1 MPEYATT
8 IEIAAPPSRVWQW
21 FASQQALRRWLSPTL
36 EIDLQ
41 VAGRYRML
49 GGDGETWIS
58 GQVLELVPEGKLI
71 LSWLEE
77 GAGWVHPGRLV
88 IELTATAGGTR
99 VTLTHDGFAG
109 IGTPTWRRTAD
120 TYQRGVAEHPV
131 LDHLAAAVAT
141 GDVPTAV
148 PADA

>member
-1 MPEYATT
+1 
-8 IEIAAPPSRVWQW
+8 
-21 FASQQALRRWLSPTL
+21 
-36 EIDLQ
+36 
-41 VAGRYRML
+41 ML

-77 GAGWVHPGRLV
+77 GAGWAHPGRLV
-88 IELTATAGGTR
+88 IELAAAAVGTR
-99 VTLTHDGFAG
+99 VTLTHDGCAG

-120 TYQRGVAEHPV
+120 AYRRGVSEHPV
-131 LDHLAAAVAT
+131 LDDLAAAVAT
-141 GDVPTAV
+141 GDVPAAV